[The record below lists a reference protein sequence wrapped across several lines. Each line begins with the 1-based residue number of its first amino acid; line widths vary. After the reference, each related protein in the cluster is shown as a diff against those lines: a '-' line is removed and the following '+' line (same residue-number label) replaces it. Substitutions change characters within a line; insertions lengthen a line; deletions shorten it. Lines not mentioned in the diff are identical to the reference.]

1 MNVKKIENKYGK
13 IVFEF
18 SILHDNWEGDHIG
31 YVVDN
36 GGSKILILTN
46 HGVDY
51 MADPY
56 ELEMKIAEYQNT
68 IMQTKKA
75 LTLLKTVL

>member
-1 MNVKKIENKYGK
+1 MKNIIEEKYGK

-18 SILHDNWEGDHIG
+18 PILHDNWEGDHIG

-36 GGSKILILTN
+36 SGSKMLILTN

-51 MADPY
+51 MADPD
-56 ELEMKIAEYQNT
+56 ELEIKIAEYQKI

>member
-1 MNVKKIENKYGK
+1 MKEKIENKYGK
-13 IVFEF
+13 VVFEF
-18 SILHDNWEGDHIG
+18 PILHSGWDLDSIG

-36 GGSKILILTN
+36 NGSKILILTN

-56 ELEMKIAEYQNT
+56 ELETKIAEYQKT
-68 IMQTKKA
+68 IMQTQKA
-75 LTLLKTVL
+75 LTLLKTIL

>member
-1 MNVKKIENKYGK
+1 MKNKIEEKYGK

-18 SILHDNWEGDHIG
+18 PILHENWENDQVG

-36 GGSKILILTN
+36 NGSKMLILTN

-51 MADPY
+51 IADSF
-56 ELEMKIAEYQNT
+56 ELDIKIAEYQKI
-68 IMQTKKA
+68 IMETKKA
-75 LTLLKTVL
+75 LTLLKTIL